1 MAIGKPWRLVLRQT
15 ACGQEIGGLP
25 HNYEAL
31 WHNCMVMIPRQI
43 QPRVAQLLEQFPA
56 VALLG
61 PRQVGKTTLAMSLAD
76 SLGENALYLDLE
88 LPSDRA
94 KLSDPELYL
103 NQHEDRLVILDE
115 IHRLPGLFET
125 LRSLIDRRRRK
136 GNRSRHFLLLGSAS
150 IDLLHQSA
158 ETLAGRIA
166 YEELTP
172 LSVSE
177 VAGFATDAADRLWVR
192 GGFPD
197 SFLATSDD
205 NSLRWRTAFIQ
216 TYLERDVPALGP
228 RIPAETLRRYWQ
240 MLAHNQGQMLNAAQ
254 LASGLGVSGHTV
266 ARYLD
271 IMVDLLLVRRLQ
283 PWATNAK
290 KRLVRT
296 PKVYVRDSGLLHALL
311 DIRDHEALLGHPVVG
326 ASWEGMLIE
335 NILDALPENAR
346 PTFYRSAAGAEI
358 DLVIEYSAKERW
370 AIEIKRSISNPAPSK
385 GFYVGSEDIRATR
398 QIVLYPGDETFKL
411 DAKTAVMSLRTLLP
425 QLSQEQTA

>member
-1 MAIGKPWRLVLRQT
+1 
-15 ACGQEIGGLP
+15 
-25 HNYEAL
+25 
-31 WHNCMVMIPRQI
+31 MVMISRQI
-43 QPRVAQLLEQFPA
+43 QPRVLHLLEQFPA

-76 SLGENALYLDLE
+76 SLGESALYLDLE

-158 ETLAGRIA
+158 ETLAGRIV
-166 YEELTP
+166 YEELAP
-172 LSVSE
+172 LSVAE
-177 VAGFATDAADRLWVR
+177 VAGFVTNAADRLWVR

-197 SFLATSDD
+197 SFLAASDE

-311 DIRDHEALLGHPVVG
+311 DIRDQEALLGHPVVG

-335 NILDALPENAR
+335 NILDALPASAR

-398 QIVLYPGDETFKL
+398 RIVLYPGEENFHL
-411 DAKTAVMSLRTLLP
+411 DAKTEVMPLKTLLSDP
-425 QLSQEQTA
+425 MLEKE

>member
-1 MAIGKPWRLVLRQT
+1 
-15 ACGQEIGGLP
+15 
-25 HNYEAL
+25 
-31 WHNCMVMIPRQI
+31 MIPRKI
-43 QPRVAQLLEQFPA
+43 QPRVAQLLEQFPT

-76 SLGENALYLDLE
+76 SLGESALYLDLE

-103 NQHEDRLVILDE
+103 TQHEDRLVILDE

-166 YEELTP
+166 YEELAP
-172 LSVSE
+172 LSVAE
-177 VAGFATDAADRLWVR
+177 VAGTGPNTADRLWVR

-197 SFLATSDD
+197 SFLAVSEE
-205 NSLRWRTAFIQ
+205 NSFRWRTAFIQ

-311 DIRDHEALLGHPVVG
+311 DIRDQEALLGHPVVG

-335 NILDALPENAR
+335 NILDALPATVR

-358 DLVIEYSAKERW
+358 DLVIEFSGKERW
-370 AIEIKRSISNPAPSK
+370 AVEIKRSLSNPGPSK
-385 GFYVGSEDIRATR
+385 GFYIGCEDVKATR
-398 QIVLYPGDETFKL
+398 QFVLYPGTERFKL
-411 DAKTAVMSLRTLLP
+411 DPKTEVMPLQTFLMDLL
-425 QLSQEQTA
+425 LERAR

>member
-1 MAIGKPWRLVLRQT
+1 MIARLAQPKLRK
-15 ACGQEIGGLP
+15 
-25 HNYEAL
+25 
-31 WHNCMVMIPRQI
+31 
-43 QPRVAQLLEQFPA
+43 LLQQFPA

-61 PRQVGKTTLAMSLAD
+61 PRQVGKTTLAHSLAEE
-76 SLGENALYLDLE
+76 LGTQALYLDLE

-94 KLSDPELYL
+94 KLTEPELYL
-103 NQHEDRLVILDE
+103 AQHEDRLVILDE
-115 IHRLPGLFET
+115 IHRLPGIFAT

-136 GNRSRHFLLLGSAS
+136 GKRNSQFLLLGSAS
-150 IDLLHQSA
+150 IDLLQQSA

-172 LSVSE
+172 FSVAE
-177 VAGFATDAADRLWVR
+177 VAASGVGTLDQLWSRLWNR

-197 SFLATSDD
+197 SFLADSDED
-205 NSLRWRTAFIQ
+205 SFAWRSAFIQ

-271 IMVDLLLVRRLQ
+271 IMLDLLLVRRLQ
-283 PWATNAK
+283 PWAANAK

-311 DIRDHEALLGHPVVG
+311 GIRNMEELLGHPVVG
-326 ASWEGMLIE
+326 PSWEGMLIE
-335 NILDALPENAR
+335 NILGALPTTAR
-346 PTFYRSAAGAEI
+346 TSFYRTSAGAEI
-358 DLVIEYSAKERW
+358 DLVIEFSAKERW
-370 AIEIKRSISNPAPSK
+370 AIEIKRSLGSPAPSK
-385 GFYVGSEDIRATR
+385 GFYNGCEDIRATR
-398 QIVLYPGDETFKL
+398 QIVLYPGTEKFKL
-411 DAKTAVMSLRTLLP
+411 NAKTEVMSL
-425 QLSQEQTA
+425 QTFLQMQP

>member
-1 MAIGKPWRLVLRQT
+1 
-15 ACGQEIGGLP
+15 
-25 HNYEAL
+25 
-31 WHNCMVMIPRQI
+31 MVMIQRRV
-43 QPRVAQLLEQFPA
+43 QPRIAQLLDQFPA

-61 PRQVGKTTLAMSLAD
+61 PRQVGKTTLALSLAETR
-76 SLGENALYLDLE
+76 GKKALYLDLE

-103 NQHEDRLVILDE
+103 SQHENQLVILDE

-136 GNRSRHFLLLGSAS
+136 GNRSGHFLLLGSAS

-172 LSVSE
+172 FSVAE
-177 VAGFATDAADRLWVR
+177 VVDSGPSATDRLWVR

-197 SFLATSDD
+197 SFLSASDES
-205 NSLRWRTAFIQ
+205 SLRWRTAFIQ
-216 TYLERDVPALGP
+216 TYLERDVPVLGP

-240 MLAHNQGQMLNAAQ
+240 MLAHNHGQMLNAAQ

-311 DIRDHEALLGHPVVG
+311 DIRDLETLMGHPVVG

-335 NILDALPENAR
+335 NILDTLPATAR
-346 PTFYRSAAGAEI
+346 ATFYRSAAGAEI
-358 DLVIEYSAKERW
+358 DLVIEFNAKERW
-370 AIEIKRSISNPAPSK
+370 AIEIKRSISNPAPSR
-385 GFYVGSEDIRATR
+385 GFYVGCEDIRAIR
-398 QIVLYPGDETFKL
+398 QIVLYPGDERFKL
-411 DAKTAVMSLRTLLP
+411 DAKTEVMSLRMFLADLLK
-425 QLSQEQTA
+425 QTNA

>member
-1 MAIGKPWRLVLRQT
+1 
-15 ACGQEIGGLP
+15 
-25 HNYEAL
+25 
-31 WHNCMVMIPRQI
+31 MIPRQI
-43 QPRVAQLLEQFPA
+43 QPRVAQLLEQFPT

-76 SLGENALYLDLE
+76 SLGESALYLDLE

-103 NQHEDRLVILDE
+103 TQHEDRLVILDE

-166 YEELTP
+166 YEELAP
-172 LSVSE
+172 LSVAE
-177 VAGFATDAADRLWVR
+177 VAGTGPNTADRLWVR

-197 SFLATSDD
+197 SFLAVSEE
-205 NSLRWRTAFIQ
+205 NSFRWRTAFIQ

-311 DIRDHEALLGHPVVG
+311 DIRDQEALLGHPVVG

-335 NILDALPENAR
+335 NILDALPETVR

-358 DLVIEYSAKERW
+358 DLVIEFSGKERW
-370 AIEIKRSISNPAPSK
+370 AVEIKRSLSNPGPSK
-385 GFYVGSEDIRATR
+385 GFYIGCEDVKATR
-398 QIVLYPGDETFKL
+398 QFVLYPGTERFKL
-411 DAKTAVMSLRTLLP
+411 DPKTEVMPLQTFLMDLL
-425 QLSQEQTA
+425 LERAR

>member
-1 MAIGKPWRLVLRQT
+1 VIISRFAEPK
-15 ACGQEIGGLP
+15 
-25 HNYEAL
+25 
-31 WHNCMVMIPRQI
+31 
-43 QPRVAQLLEQFPA
+43 VAKLLEQFPA

-76 SLGENALYLDLE
+76 SFGESALYLDLE

-94 KLSDPELYL
+94 KLSDAELYL
-103 NQHEDRLVILDE
+103 NQHEGRLVILDE

-125 LRSLIDRRRRK
+125 LRGLIDRRRRK

-172 LSVSE
+172 LCVGE
-177 VAGFATDAADRLWVR
+177 VADSGPAAGDRLWVR

-197 SFLATSDD
+197 SFLAADD
-205 NSLRWRTAFIQ
+205 ESSLLWRSLFIK

-228 RIPAETLRRYWQ
+228 RIPSETLRRYWQ

-311 DIRDHEALLGHPVVG
+311 NIRDQEDLLGHPVVG
-326 ASWEGMLIE
+326 SSWEGMMIE
-335 NILDALPENAR
+335 NILDMCPPSAR
-346 PTFYRSAAGAEI
+346 PTFYRSASGAEI
-358 DLVIEYSAKERW
+358 DLVIEFDARERW
-370 AIEIKRSISNPAPSK
+370 AIEIKRSISNPGPSK
-385 GFYVGSEDIRATR
+385 GFYIGCEDIKATR
-398 QIVLYPGDETFKL
+398 QFVLYPGAERFRFDP
-411 DAKTAVMSLRTLLP
+411 KTEVMPLQMFLKDLM
-425 QLSQEQTA
+425 LEQAR

>member
-1 MAIGKPWRLVLRQT
+1 MIARLAQPKLRK
-15 ACGQEIGGLP
+15 
-25 HNYEAL
+25 
-31 WHNCMVMIPRQI
+31 
-43 QPRVAQLLEQFPA
+43 LLQQFPA

-61 PRQVGKTTLAMSLAD
+61 PRQVGKTTLAHSLAD
-76 SLGENALYLDLE
+76 ELGQQALYLDLE

-94 KLSDPELYL
+94 KLTDAELYL
-103 NQHEDRLVILDE
+103 SQHAERLVILDE
-115 IHRLPGLFET
+115 IHRLPGIFET
-125 LRSLIDRRRRK
+125 LRSLIDQRRRK
-136 GNRSRHFLLLGSAS
+136 GKRNCHFLLLGSAS
-150 IDLLHQSA
+150 IDLLQQSA

-172 LSVSE
+172 FSVSE
-177 VAGFATDAADRLWVR
+177 VAAAGVGSADQLWVR

-197 SFLATSDD
+197 SFLAANDQDSFT
-205 NSLRWRTAFIQ
+205 WRSAFIQ

-283 PWATNAK
+283 PWSTNAK

-296 PKVYVRDSGLLHALL
+296 PKVYVRDTGLLHALL
-311 DIRDHEALLGHPVVG
+311 GIRDQEELLGHPVVG

-335 NILDALPENAR
+335 NILDALPATAR
-346 PTFYRSAAGAEI
+346 PTFYRTSAGAEI
-358 DLVIEYSAKERW
+358 DLVIEFNAKERW
-370 AIEIKRSISNPAPSK
+370 ALEVKRSLGNPAPSK
-385 GFYVGSEDIRATR
+385 GFYIGCEDIKATR
-398 QIVLYPGDETFKL
+398 QIVLYPGEERFKL
-411 DAKTAVMSLRTLLP
+411 DAKTEVMPLETLMSSEFGLGF
-425 QLSQEQTA
+425 S

>member
-1 MAIGKPWRLVLRQT
+1 MIARLAQPKLRK
-15 ACGQEIGGLP
+15 
-25 HNYEAL
+25 
-31 WHNCMVMIPRQI
+31 
-43 QPRVAQLLEQFPA
+43 LLQQFPA

-61 PRQVGKTTLAMSLAD
+61 PRQVGKTTLAHCLAEE
-76 SLGENALYLDLE
+76 LGTQALYLDLE

-94 KLSDPELYL
+94 KLAEPELYL
-103 NQHEDRLVILDE
+103 AQHAERLVIFDE
-115 IHRLPGLFET
+115 IHRLPGIFAT
-125 LRSLIDRRRRK
+125 LRSLIDQRRRK
-136 GNRSRHFLLLGSAS
+136 GKRNGQFLLLGSAS
-150 IDLLHQSA
+150 IDLLQQSA

-172 LSVSE
+172 FSVAE
-177 VAGFATDAADRLWVR
+177 VADSGIGTADQLWVR

-197 SFLATSDD
+197 SFLADSDED
-205 NSLRWRTAFIQ
+205 SFAWRSAFIQ

-283 PWATNAK
+283 PWAANAK

-311 DIRDHEALLGHPVVG
+311 GIRNMEELLGHPVVG
-326 ASWEGMLIE
+326 SSWEGMLIE
-335 NILDALPENAR
+335 NILGALPA
-346 PTFYRSAAGAEI
+346 TAQTSFYRTSAGAEI
-358 DLVIEYSAKERW
+358 DLVIEFSAKQRW
-370 AIEIKRSISNPAPSK
+370 AIEIKRSLGSPAPSK
-385 GFYVGSEDIRATR
+385 GFYNGCEDIKAAR
-398 QIVLYPGDETFKL
+398 QIVLYPGEERFKL
-411 DAKTAVMSLRTLLP
+411 DKKTEVMPLKQFLKDELGQNRL
-425 QLSQEQTA
+425 

>member
-1 MAIGKPWRLVLRQT
+1 MIARFAQPKLRK
-15 ACGQEIGGLP
+15 
-25 HNYEAL
+25 
-31 WHNCMVMIPRQI
+31 
-43 QPRVAQLLEQFPA
+43 LLQQFPA

-61 PRQVGKTTLAMSLAD
+61 PRQVGKTTLALSLAEE
-76 SLGENALYLDLE
+76 LGTQALYLDLE

-94 KLSDPELYL
+94 KLTEPELYL
-103 NQHEDRLVILDE
+103 AQHADRLVIFDE
-115 IHRLPGLFET
+115 IHRLPGIFAT
-125 LRSLIDRRRRK
+125 LRSLIDQRRRK
-136 GNRSRHFLLLGSAS
+136 GKRNGQFLLLGSAS
-150 IDLLHQSA
+150 IDLLQQSA

-172 LSVSE
+172 FSVAE
-177 VAGFATDAADRLWVR
+177 AAASGICTPDQLWSRLWNR

-197 SFLATSDD
+197 SFLATSDED
-205 NSLRWRTAFIQ
+205 SFAWRSAFIQ

-283 PWATNAK
+283 PWAANAK

-311 DIRDHEALLGHPVVG
+311 GIRNMEELLGHPVVG
-326 ASWEGMLIE
+326 PSWEGMLIE
-335 NILDALPENAR
+335 NILGALPATAR
-346 PTFYRSAAGAEI
+346 TSFYRTSAGAEI
-358 DLVIEYSAKERW
+358 DLVIEFSAKERW
-370 AIEIKRSISNPAPSK
+370 AIEIKRSLGSPAPSK
-385 GFYVGSEDIRATR
+385 GFYNGCEDIKATR
-398 QIVLYPGDETFKL
+398 QIVLYPGEERFKL
-411 DAKTAVMSLRTLLP
+411 DKKTDVMPLATLLKSEFGSG
-425 QLSQEQTA
+425 L